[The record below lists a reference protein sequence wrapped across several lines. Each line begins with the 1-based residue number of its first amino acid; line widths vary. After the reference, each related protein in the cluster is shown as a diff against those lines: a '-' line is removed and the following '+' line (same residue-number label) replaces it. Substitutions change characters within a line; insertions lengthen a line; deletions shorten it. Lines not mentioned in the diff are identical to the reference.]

1 MSELIGFI
9 GFWGALALSYHFNHS
24 WGYAIVHGILG
35 WVYIA
40 VKCCMVFL

>member
-1 MSELIGFI
+1 MRKLIGFV
-9 GFWGALALSYHFNHS
+9 GF

-40 VKCCMVFL
+40 VKCCMVYL